1 MLIKYFVLVIL
12 QCYQWLITYLAR
24 ETYNE
29 QCRLIQA
36 GKSRIEA
43 RNQSQVFRAATLTR
57 AFAEYNALKFY
68 SNKLS
73 SAHISFQI
81 ELKQLGILYGLF
93 CLDKHL
99 AYFYQ
104 GEFATT
110 PLFSKLVKEG
120 VLEMCSILKK
130 SIVPIIDALAPPDY
144 VLNSVLGRSD
154 GKVSGLIVF
163 LLE

>member
-1 MLIKYFVLVIL
+1 M

-29 QCRLIQA
+29 QCRLIKT
-36 GKSRIEA
+36 GKSKIEA
-43 RNQSQVFRAATLTR
+43 RNLSQVYRAATLTR
-57 AFAEYNALKFY
+57 AFAEYNALKFF
-68 SNKLS
+68 SNKLPT
-73 SAHISFQI
+73 AHISFLI

-93 CLDKHL
+93 CLEKHL

-104 GEFATT
+104 GGFATT

-120 VLEMCSILKK
+120 VLEMCSLLKN
-130 SIVPIIDALAPPDY
+130 SMVPIIDALAPPDY

-154 GKVSGLIVF
+154 GKVSILIYFVV
-163 LLE
+163 